1 MSKSS
6 LGISTSARCK
16 TAFCAASPTCS
27 TTPRKTAHDENVDQ
41 YRIQS
46 VMQLR
51 AEPEIKD
58 YILSLGI
65 KTSLGPVRVPARKD
79 SLMLGRI
86 CFPVRSQGILLG
98 YLWLIDDDESLTE
111 QEIDE
116 SARVAAV
123 VGEIL
128 LRNQLTDDL
137 RRTREREPLL
147 DLVNDASTFHDHL
160 TTEALSSVGLER
172 SMHCRLVV
180 VQARLAG
187 AAATSED
194 GVLVLESALRRG
206 LRPIAHVRCLVM
218 SAEEGRGYV
227 LVAYRSFDDPTEQV
241 VEAARSI
248 REELV
253 AAYADQEILV
263 AVGPAVTSIDDAT
276 ISI

>member
-1 MSKSS
+1 
-6 LGISTSARCK
+6 
-16 TAFCAASPTCS
+16 
-27 TTPRKTAHDENVDQ
+27 
-41 YRIQS
+41 
-46 VMQLR
+46 MQLR

-98 YLWLIDDDESLTE
+98 YLWLIDDDESLIE

-160 TTEALSSVGLER
+160 TTEALRFGTVNALPTGRRTGATGGRGRNFRGRSSSSGVCPASG
-172 SMHCRLVV
+172 
-180 VQARLAG
+180 
-187 AAATSED
+187 ATSD
-194 GVLVLESALRRG
+194 CPCPLSRD
-206 LRPIAHVRCLVM
+206 VR
-218 SAEEGRGYV
+218 
-227 LVAYRSFDDPTEQV
+227 
-241 VEAARSI
+241 
-248 REELV
+248 
-253 AAYADQEILV
+253 
-263 AVGPAVTSIDDAT
+263 
-276 ISI
+276 